1 MVVLLFVGLWCSLGV
16 VGAGLYMVSVCRLLV
31 LRHFCLVP
39 FLVLIVDCELVL
51 VGFLFIIGG
60 CVVGW
65 LGWPIYGV
73 LLFIFVLLCIDCF
86 GAECFWLGCFD
97 VGSLDGLFWFAA
109 VVVILCLCLIVVCNV
124 SCWFDG
130 CLRLGLV
137 FDCGFKVL
145 FMGVL
150 VWLVSVTC
158 ASLSLI
164 VLGF

>member
-16 VGAGLYMVSVCRLLV
+16 VVAGVYMVSVCRLLV

-39 FLVLIVDCELVL
+39 FLVLIVDCELACWVSVYYWRLCCGL
-51 VGFLFIIGG
+51 VGLVYLW
-60 CVVGW
+60 C
-65 LGWPIYGV
+65 

-124 SCWFDG
+124 SCWFAE

-137 FDCGFKVL
+137 VDCGFKVL
-145 FMGVL
+145 FMGAL